1 MGSEDKDFEKQLQE
15 LREQR
20 RKNDLGLVQFGGDAS
35 SYDDLLYGSG
45 ASADFQEFG
54 RRNTKADAPASRRSG
69 NGGVQRFFDEVCSIG
84 EDEEPEV
91 LQQLKSKAISARED
105 DYRKQWRKRKLTLP
119 ETDSYELVNNP
130 KKFKGAKTGEIR
142 TYADVLKERQLERE
156 ELDVRRKITEKVK
169 EENEKAREEREKRLA
184 QRNESNGN
192 VDDDDDDVDDSER
205 KEGGKHRKMWR
216 VTIVKG
222 GKTLSQMALK
232 SGTVLRIGRDPSCDI
247 VTEHPSCSSRHA
259 KVTVEEG
266 KSPILVDM
274 GSTNGTFLNGKRV
287 PVGTHVPLYNGAVVR
302 FASSSRDYIFMEN

>member
-1 MGSEDKDFEKQLQE
+1 MSNSEDKDFEKQLQE

-45 ASADFQEFG
+45 VSADFQEFG
-54 RRNTKADAPASRRSG
+54 RRNTKADAPTRRSG

-169 EENEKAREEREKRLA
+169 EEAEKVREEREKRLA
-184 QRNESNGN
+184 QRDEPSGGA
-192 VDDDDDDVDDSER
+192 DDDEDDNSNEGSGTGKRR
-205 KEGGKHRKMWR
+205 KVWR
-216 VTIVKG
+216 VTVVKS

-302 FASSSRDYIFMEN
+302 FASSTRDYIFMEN